1 MFRLK
6 VSRIAL
12 GIALP
17 ALVAACGA
25 PSTPA
30 PPANP
35 AALDTPAITTALA
48 GFDAGQIKT
57 HMSVLADDAM
67 EGRGLG
73 SAGYESARQYV
84 EKALTSYKLAPAG
97 ENGGFR
103 QRVPLRNSVVVQAG
117 SAMTVR
123 SKAGRKTLVYGKD
136 YMLGAD
142 PLRAD
147 VRIDDAPVVFVGY
160 GVSAAGLGYDDY
172 GAGVDVK
179 DKVVVYLSGAPA
191 TLPSNE
197 RAY

>member
-1 MFRLK
+1 MVRLL

-73 SAGYESARQYV
+73 SAGYESALQYV
-84 EKALTSYKLAPAG
+84 EKALT
-97 ENGGFR
+97 
-103 QRVPLRNSVVVQAG
+103 
-117 SAMTVR
+117 
-123 SKAGRKTLVYGKD
+123 
-136 YMLGAD
+136 
-142 PLRAD
+142 
-147 VRIDDAPVVFVGY
+147 
-160 GVSAAGLGYDDY
+160 
-172 GAGVDVK
+172 
-179 DKVVVYLSGAPA
+179 
-191 TLPSNE
+191 
-197 RAY
+197 AY